1 MLNFLERQK
10 QETWVDT
17 ALSISIRFI
26 VFGFILALGFVLI
39 MASNVGPAYLPH
51 IMDGALDFWTR
62 MTLLSLGLLIWIIT
76 PVWTMWMVLRYL
88 YHCIIRNH

>member
-62 MTLLSLGLLIWIIT
+62 MTLLGLGLLIWIIT

-88 YHCIIRNH
+88 YRRISRNH

>member
-10 QETWVDT
+10 QETWVDA

-39 MASNVGPAYLPH
+39 IASNVGPAYLPH

-62 MTLLSLGLLIWIIT
+62 MTLLGLGLLIWIIT

-88 YHCIIRNH
+88 YHCVIRNH

>member
-10 QETWVDT
+10 QDTWVNT

-26 VFGFILALGFVLI
+26 IFGFILALGFVLI
-39 MASNVGPAYLPH
+39 MASNMGPAYLPH

-62 MTLLSLGLLIWIIT
+62 MTLLGLGLLIWIIT

-88 YHCIIRNH
+88 YRRISRNH

>member
-62 MTLLSLGLLIWIIT
+62 MTLLGLGLLIWIIT
-76 PVWTMWMVLRYL
+76 PVWTMWMILRYL
-88 YHCIIRNH
+88 YHCVIRNH

>member
-88 YHCIIRNH
+88 YRRISRNH